1 MPQPQDAA
9 PRPDP
14 APPTSIAPIAPDELR
29 LPAAPRPF
37 AAAPA
42 SDQAPPP
49 AAQPVEGELLEK
61 TLLRVLLVEDN
72 AGDARLLRE
81 YLPPSGTAC
90 FEIETVARLSQAM
103 DATRAR
109 DFDIV
114 LLDLS
119 LPDGSGLDTYTT
131 LAREAPHLPVV
142 LLTGLNDDALALRAV
157 QAGAQ
162 DYLVKGQVNES
173 ILSRSLLYAVERH
186 RVQSQ
191 LKTLSV
197 QDALTGLYN
206 RRGFLSM
213 AEQHLKTAARESRA
227 MALFYADLD
236 GMKQINDRFGHHEGD
251 WALIK
256 AAEVLRATFREAD
269 VLARLGGDEFTV
281 LAWMRSGE
289 DIERVTQRLREHLQ
303 AVNEHAHRA
312 FALGISVGAAL
323 VRPGEVCSVGEL
335 LARAD
340 RALYEAKRNKP
351 RSALPDPLPPAS

>member
-1 MPQPQDAA
+1 MVQPPDASPGPHDAPERRPQGAA
-9 PRPDP
+9 RLL
-14 APPTSIAPIAPDELR
+14 APTFEGEIKGG
-29 LPAAPRPF
+29 
-37 AAAPA
+37 PA
-42 SDQAPPP
+42 SDQAEPSTPGKIP
-49 AAQPVEGELLEK
+49 
-61 TLLRVLLVEDN
+61 LRLLLVEDN

-81 YLPPSGTAC
+81 YLAQADSVR
-90 FEIETVARLSQAM
+90 FEIETVVRLSEAM
-103 DATRAR
+103 DATRER

-119 LPDGSGLDTYTT
+119 LPDGSGLDTYIT
-131 LAREAPHLPVV
+131 LAREAPHLPIV
-142 LLTGLNDDALALRAV
+142 LLTGLDDDALALRAV

-162 DYLVKGQVNES
+162 DYLVKGQVNENS
-173 ILSRSLLYAVERH
+173 LARSLLYAVERH

-206 RRGFLSM
+206 RRGFLAL

-227 MALFYADLD
+227 VALFYADLD

-256 AAEVLRATFREAD
+256 AAEVLRATFRETD

-289 DIERVTQRLREHLQ
+289 DIERVTQRLNEHVQ
-303 AVNEHAHRA
+303 AVNEHARHA
-312 FALGISVGAAL
+312 FTLAISVGATL
-323 VRPGEVCSVGEL
+323 VQPGDVFSVGEL

-340 RALYEAKRNKP
+340 IALYEAKRNKP
-351 RSALPDPLPPAS
+351 RTILPSS